1 MAQGLM
7 LQIAERSG
15 TIAMVLL
22 LVGLLLL
29 ALNTGAKHF
38 FRRLRTRTEGA
49 ATIEFAICLIP
60 LLLIVGGIID
70 FGHLWYM
77 ESMLATAS
85 NEGARY
91 ATRYSAPSGTR
102 LSPSSLAPTVEA
114 YVTSNYSGLLPANA
128 DLKVIEGGDGYTS
141 TTAGLTVSVQVTAQ
155 KYWFFIGNLVP
166 GLPNPKTLSSTTVM
180 SLE

>member
-1 MAQGLM
+1 MAQWLM
-7 LQIAERSG
+7 LQIATRSG
-15 TIAMVLL
+15 VIIMAVVLLGLL
-22 LVGLLLL
+22 LV
-29 ALNTGAKHF
+29 ALSVGAKHF
-38 FRRLRTRTEGA
+38 LRRLRTRTDGA
-49 ATIEFAICLIP
+49 ATIEFALCLIP

-85 NEGARY
+85 QEGARY

-102 LSPSSLAPTVEA
+102 LSPSSLSPTVSS
-114 YVTSNYSGLLPANA
+114 YVTTTYSGLLPANA

-141 TTAGLTVSVQVTAQ
+141 TTPGLSVSIQVTAQ
-155 KYWFFIGNLVP
+155 KYWFFISNLVP

>member
-7 LQIAERSG
+7 LQIAAWSG
-15 TIAMVLL
+15 AIATAVVLLGLL
-22 LVGLLLL
+22 LV
-29 ALNTGAKHF
+29 AMNTGAKHF
-38 FRRLRTRTEGA
+38 LRRLRSRTEGA
-49 ATIEFAICLIP
+49 ATIEFALCLIP

-85 NEGARY
+85 QEGARY

-102 LSPSSLAPTVEA
+102 LTPGSLSPTVSS
-114 YVTSNYSGLLPANA
+114 YVTSTYTGLLPVDA
-128 DLKVIEGGDGYTS
+128 DLQVIPGGAGYTS
-141 TTAGLTVSVQVTAQ
+141 TTPGLSVSVQVTAK

>member
-1 MAQGLM
+1 MAQWLM
-7 LQIAERSG
+7 LQITALSG
-15 TIAMVLL
+15 TIAMVVV
-22 LVGLLLL
+22 LVGLLLV
-29 ALNTGAKHF
+29 ALNAGAKHF
-38 FRRLRTRTEGA
+38 LRRLCTHTEGA
-49 ATIEFAICLIP
+49 ATIEFAFCLIP

-91 ATRYSAPSGTR
+91 ATRYSAPSGAR
-102 LSPSSLAPTVEA
+102 LSPISLSPTVTS
-114 YVTSNYSGLLPANA
+114 YVTSNYSGLLPSNAN
-128 DLKVIEGGDGYTS
+128 VQVTEGGDGYTS
-141 TTAGLTVSVQVTAQ
+141 TTPGLSVSVKVTAQ

-180 SLE
+180 ALE

>member
-1 MAQGLM
+1 MAQKLM
-7 LQIAERSG
+7 VQIAACSG
-15 TIAMVLL
+15 TIIVVVVLAGLL
-22 LVGLLLL
+22 LVGLNAGTKLFL
-29 ALNTGAKHF
+29 
-38 FRRLRTRTEGA
+38 RRLGIRTEGS
-49 ATIEFAICLIP
+49 ATVEFALCLIP

-85 NEGARY
+85 QEGARY
-91 ATRYSAPSGTR
+91 ATRYTAPSGTR
-102 LSPSSLAPTVEA
+102 LTPSSLSPTVSS
-114 YVTSNYSGLLPANA
+114 YVTTTYSALLPANA

-141 TTAGLTVSVQVTAQ
+141 TTPGLSVSIQVTAQ
-155 KYWFFIGNLVP
+155 KYWFFISNLVP

>member
-7 LQIAERSG
+7 LQIAVWSG
-15 TIAMVLL
+15 AIAMAVAVL
-22 LVGLLLL
+22 GLLLM
-29 ALNTGAKHF
+29 ALKAGAKHF
-38 FRRLRTRTEGA
+38 LRRLYTRTEGA
-49 ATIEFAICLIP
+49 ATIEFALCLMP

-85 NEGARY
+85 QEGARY
-91 ATRYSAPSGTR
+91 ATRYSAPSGAR
-102 LSPSSLAPTVEA
+102 LSPSSLSPSVSS

-128 DLKVIEGGDGYTS
+128 DLQATGGGDGFTS
-141 TTAGLTVSVQVTAQ
+141 TTPGLSVSVQVTAK
-155 KYWFFIGNLVP
+155 KYWFFIGSLVP
-166 GLPNPKTLSSTTVM
+166 GLPDPKTLSSTTVM

>member
-7 LQIAERSG
+7 LQIAARFG
-15 TIAMVLL
+15 AIAMAVVLS
-22 LVGLLLL
+22 GLLFVV
-29 ALNTGAKHF
+29 LNAGAKHF
-38 FRRLRTRTEGA
+38 LRRLRTRTEGA
-49 ATIEFAICLIP
+49 ATIEFALCLIP

-85 NEGARY
+85 QEGARY

-102 LSPSSLAPTVEA
+102 LSPSSLSPTVSS
-114 YVTSNYSGLLPANA
+114 YVTSNYSGLFPANA
-128 DLKVIEGGDGYTS
+128 DLQAIGGGDGYTS
-141 TTAGLTVSVQVTAQ
+141 INAGLSVSVQVTAK

-166 GLPNPKTLSSTTVM
+166 GLPNPKTLSATTVM